1 MYKTLTGIIARR
13 IPVHLEEHNLLPAEQ
28 KRMQGSTVDIKS
40 NIGGL
45 QEEKKEFK
53 HGMD

>member
-1 MYKTLTGIIARR
+1 
-13 IPVHLEEHNLLPAEQ
+13 
-28 KRMQGSTVDIKS
+28 MQVSTVDIKS

-53 HGMD
+53 HGMVLLSKGI

>member
-1 MYKTLTGIIARR
+1 LPEKSQYIWKNIIYYQQSKKDV
-13 IPVHLEEHNLLPAEQ
+13 ILKV
-28 KRMQGSTVDIKS
+28 RMQGSTVDIKS
-40 NIGGL
+40 NIGL

>member
-1 MYKTLTGIIARR
+1 LPEESQYIWKNILYYQQSKKDVTLEI
-13 IPVHLEEHNLLPAEQ
+13 
-28 KRMQGSTVDIKS
+28 RMQGSTVDIKS